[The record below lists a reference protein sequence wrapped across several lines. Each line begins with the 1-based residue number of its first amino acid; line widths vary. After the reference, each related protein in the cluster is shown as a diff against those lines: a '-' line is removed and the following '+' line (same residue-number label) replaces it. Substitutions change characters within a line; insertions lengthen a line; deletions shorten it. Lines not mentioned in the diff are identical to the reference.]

1 MKRLVF
7 LIVFLLMIGSVS
19 AEFNQQ
25 NAVNWLNSNIQWS
38 RATIEEIAFSA
49 MALDSQE
56 GANQLKVNKMDA
68 SGCFPKNNCNS
79 KDTALATLALSSNSE
94 SIADQLTYL
103 EDSLTS
109 APLDESEWRIQVV
122 TNTAGTC
129 TVGYEGG
136 TYSLNFDEEGKL
148 ADGSSWVSFSTF
160 PNFNFD
166 RAVEEINVDCNDLDY
181 VQKISIVKVQGNTFY
196 IIDESDSK
204 NALFEMEN
212 GCYATNKDS
221 NTCDADS
228 SFYISWVLNK
238 LGKSI
243 TTQNYLEDEAN
254 SILYNAMLTDID
266 NSKSSSLVGMKSQD
280 NSFENK
286 IYTTSFAVNAL
297 KNSIYSTE
305 RDNSITWIES
315 KQNENTGK
323 IGDNL
328 IDTAAALYLIYS
340 DVIYSG
346 GEDEGEQTTCVT
358 DFDCAN
364 NEECINGI
372 CQAIAQQCT
381 NDGICT
387 ESEYS
392 TGNCVDC
399 YDCAEEEIICNDD
412 GFCDTS
418 ESEFNCPN
426 DCPATSTGEQEE
438 DRCGNGVCELTYG
451 EDEFTCSI
459 DCEPEKKASLLWLW
473 LIIIIL
479 IIGGAAFFV
488 LTKMKKGKGGNER
501 PSYLQNQ
508 KITPQ
513 YPSRKTTVG
522 DIKSSRDQT
531 VESELDKS
539 ISEARELL
547 KRKK

>member
-1 MKRLVF
+1 MKRLDF
-7 LIVFLLMIGSVS
+7 FIGFLLMIGSVS
-19 AEFNQQ
+19 AKFNQQ

-381 NDGICT
+381 ND
-387 ESEYS
+387 
-392 TGNCVDC
+392 
-399 YDCAEEEIICNDD
+399 
-412 GFCDTS
+412 
-418 ESEFNCPN
+418 
-426 DCPATSTGEQEE
+426 CPATSTGEQEE